1 MGDKLKGLLIFVSG
15 VVIGSVV
22 THELVKTKYEK
33 IANDEI
39 NEIREYYSKTASH
52 DSEEDKNMKEE
63 EEADDSFDDG
73 TMTDYTKM
81 ANSYSNNSE
90 KPDLKTLAK
99 EVEEEEETE
108 DGPHIIEPDEYGS
121 FEDYFT
127 VNLTLYSD
135 GKLADDMDELVEDIE
150 GTVGVENLK
159 QIGKYEED
167 ALHVRNDELKTDFEI
182 LRVLDKYYDLED

>member
-15 VVIGSVV
+15 VVVGSVV

-52 DSEEDKNMKEE
+52 DSDDSEE
-63 EEADDSFDDG
+63 ETEESFDED

-81 ANSYSNNSE
+81 ANNYSNNSE

-99 EVEEEEETE
+99 EVEEEEGAE

-127 VNLTLYSD
+127 VNLTLYAD

>member
-39 NEIREYYSKTASH
+39 NEIREYYSKIASH
-52 DSEEDKNMKEE
+52 DSEEETDE
-63 EEADDSFDDG
+63 SFDDG

-81 ANSYSNNSE
+81 ANNYSNNSE

-99 EVEEEEETE
+99 EVEEDE

-127 VNLTLYSD
+127 VNLTLYAD